1 MYTKEQNAEIE
12 KVCRVFADY
21 IKENSYFDVVWSEK
35 LGYIYLDAI
44 SPDKEDIDNEP
55 IILRSGRVLCKEI
68 LHNIAGDVME
78 ETGGDHETFSECTET
93 ERKKVRKILQPFMN
107 QLSEY
112 MALVEEIFKD

>member
-35 LGYIYLDAI
+35 LGYIHLDAI

-55 IILRSGRVLCKEI
+55 IILRSGRVSCKEI
-68 LHNIAGDVME
+68 LYNIAGDVME

-93 ERKKVRKILQPFMN
+93 EREKVRKTLQPFMN
-107 QLSEY
+107 QLPEY
-112 MALVEEIFKD
+112 MSLVEGIFKD

>member
-21 IKENSYFDVVWSEK
+21 IKENSYFDVVGSEK

-55 IILRSGRVLCKEI
+55 IILRSGKVLCKEI
-68 LHNIAGDVME
+68 LYNIAGDVME
-78 ETGGDHETFSECTET
+78 E
-93 ERKKVRKILQPFMN
+93 IFM
-107 QLSEY
+107 
-112 MALVEEIFKD
+112 D